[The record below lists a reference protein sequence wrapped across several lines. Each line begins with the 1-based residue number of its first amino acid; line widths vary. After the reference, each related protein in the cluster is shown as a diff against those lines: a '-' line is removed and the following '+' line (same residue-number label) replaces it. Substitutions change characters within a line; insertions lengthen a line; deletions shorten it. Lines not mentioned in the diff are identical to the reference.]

1 MHAVTGQALGAL
13 VSWRWQGR
21 APRTRCPPPCQRGRK
36 QCLLQ
41 FSWKLAPTA
50 APMHAQGRQSRCRGS
65 SDRWKPAAA
74 ARPGGPRARLAVR
87 THLLFTGCHTM
98 NLLALATGALAATR
112 AWEAP
117 AMRRVAIATGLLLR
131 VSWMKQGARVECG

>member
-1 MHAVTGQALGAL
+1 MKGGESFLLLSGIGLG
-13 VSWRWQGR
+13 
-21 APRTRCPPPCQRGRK
+21 PP
-36 QCLLQ
+36 
-41 FSWKLAPTA
+41 
-50 APMHAQGRQSRCRGS
+50 
-65 SDRWKPAAA
+65 